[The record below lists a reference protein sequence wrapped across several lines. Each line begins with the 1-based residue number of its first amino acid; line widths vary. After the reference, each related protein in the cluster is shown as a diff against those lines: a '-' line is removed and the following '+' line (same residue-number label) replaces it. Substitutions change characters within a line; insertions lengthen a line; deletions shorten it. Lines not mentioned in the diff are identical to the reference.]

1 MKNLDVG
8 FEVMY
13 SKLDQNMSATTTLLN
28 FGGGGGRVAGLYVPS
43 DQDVWSGGI
52 RIQRNFWP

>member
-1 MKNLDVG
+1 MDP
-8 FEVMY
+8 
-13 SKLDQNMSATTTLLN
+13 TTTRLN
-28 FGGGGGRVAGLYVPS
+28 FGGGSGRAAGLYVPA

>member
-1 MKNLDVG
+1 VKNLDVG

-13 SKLDQNMSATTTLLN
+13 SKLDQSMDPTTTRWN
-28 FGGGGGRVAGLYVPS
+28 FGGAGGRVAGLYVPS
-43 DQDVWSGGI
+43 DQDNWSGGI